1 MKANANLN
9 KGSILRAGAIKSTK
23 QLGLLRRW
31 PDLEGNRP
39 MVVADLTEGMRL
51 PSPRIRTHIGAQ
63 VINGSEQQIYLF
75 RLQVGATLICW
86 LADPYAAEIHAMLS
100 EWASAGHMFVA
111 LNTLEGARI
120 LTRPVIGKVPAI
132 NTISS
137 SANGHSSARF
147 DRTAHDAVTSGLI
160 KAQVFSE
167 IASVKTIRKI
177 RFFSVSCQGD
187 GTL

>member
-9 KGSILRAGAIKSTK
+9 NGSMLRAGAIKSTK

-39 MVVADLTEGMRL
+39 MVVADLTEGMGL
-51 PSPRIRTHIGAQ
+51 PSSRTRTHIGAQ
-63 VINGSEQQIYLF
+63 VINGSEQQFYLF

-86 LADPYAAEIHAMLS
+86 LADPYASGVHAMLN

-120 LTRPVIGKVPAI
+120 LTRPVIGEVPAI
-132 NTISS
+132 NTISP
-137 SANGHSSARF
+137 SANAQSSARF
-147 DRTAHDAVTSGLI
+147 HRTAHDAVTSGLI
-160 KAQVFSE
+160 KAQAYSE
-167 IASVKTIRKI
+167 ITSVKTIRKLRI
-177 RFFSVSCQGD
+177 FSVAG
-187 GTL
+187 